1 MMKNIIHIHNNEYK
15 MSLIY
20 ETLNYINLSTNTTYG
35 ILSAIEKHS
44 SQTGI
49 IVKVFDVQ
57 WKKYKLL
64 TEEYPL
70 NA

>member
-57 WKKYKLL
+57 
-64 TEEYPL
+64 
-70 NA
+70 